1 MVLLLLPEKPEHDA
15 THYDRKA
22 HRTHSLNDHID
33 IVHRYSPFGEDSR
46 VTVHHTCALPGLT
59 CAVVFSLLLY
69 NISHNLYV
77 KLCEMRWK
85 RLFSI
90 YFLYNKR
97 CKLNSFE
104 EETKMLLKRINEICT
119 PEDWYYRVNLDKSI
133 CFRINRDCSIE
144 RISLIDISNN
154 DPVVRHDVQCL
165 CYMENITIDDFELL
179 KVDALLDLARREDE
193 WQEILDERKS

>member
-1 MVLLLLPEKPEHDA
+1 
-15 THYDRKA
+15 
-22 HRTHSLNDHID
+22 
-33 IVHRYSPFGEDSR
+33 
-46 VTVHHTCALPGLT
+46 
-59 CAVVFSLLLY
+59 
-69 NISHNLYV
+69 
-77 KLCEMRWK
+77 
-85 RLFSI
+85 
-90 YFLYNKR
+90 
-97 CKLNSFE
+97 
-104 EETKMLLKRINEICT
+104 MLLKRINEICT